1 MLVFHV
7 VCILSSSLVLLINP
21 DLGRVAAFPY
31 SDLCLPRSSLHVAL
45 FWVVTSGLGMRLL
58 LLQLCR
64 YTEQW
69 SCSL

>member
-45 FWVVTSGLGMRLL
+45 FLGGYIWFGDEAAIVSAVPLHRAV
-58 LLQLCR
+58 
-64 YTEQW
+64 
-69 SCSL
+69 